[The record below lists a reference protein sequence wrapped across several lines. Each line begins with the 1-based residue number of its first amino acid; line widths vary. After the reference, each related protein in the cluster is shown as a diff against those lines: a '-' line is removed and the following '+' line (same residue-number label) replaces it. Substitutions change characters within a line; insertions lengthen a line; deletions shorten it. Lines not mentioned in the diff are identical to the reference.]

1 MKVSHSII
9 SKVTSIL
16 KDITSNKV
24 SILIARILI
33 GLLLGAILVVMGFEI
48 YSEASGG
55 LIFILLL
62 LGLVGFPIFMYKTDK
77 DIVR

>member
-1 MKVSHSII
+1 MKVSHNII

-16 KDITSNKV
+16 KDATSNKV
-24 SILIARILI
+24 SILISRILI
-33 GLLLGAILVVMGFEI
+33 GLLIGFILVVMGFKI

-62 LGLVGFPIFMYKTDK
+62 LGLVGFPVFMYKTDK
-77 DIVR
+77 DIVK

>member
-1 MKVSHSII
+1 MKVSRNII

-16 KDITSNKV
+16 KDITKNKI
-24 SILIARILI
+24 SILISRILI
-33 GLLLGAILVVMGFEI
+33 GLLIGAILVVMGFEI
-48 YSEASGG
+48 YSEASDG

-62 LGLVGFPIFMYKTDK
+62 LGLVGFPLFMYKTDK